1 MSDKA
6 VGERTSLVI
15 KTICSW
21 VQTPQVRSELRIKMK
36 GFETQVIGQEPK
48 VRQSV
53 SLFVGLEI
61 RRGKTGVREKRVKSE
76 MTRRLGLEMSLLLFP
91 LDRHC
96 GPGKPEG
103 EKLRNLWAGTML
115 SLPSTCVHRELRKC

>member
-1 MSDKA
+1 MDSTYGGEGPQRSEVKMSDKA

-48 VRQSV
+48 VRLSV
-53 SLFVGLEI
+53 SL
-61 RRGKTGVREKRVKSE
+61 
-76 MTRRLGLEMSLLLFP
+76 
-91 LDRHC
+91 
-96 GPGKPEG
+96 
-103 EKLRNLWAGTML
+103 LWA
-115 SLPSTCVHRELRKC
+115 